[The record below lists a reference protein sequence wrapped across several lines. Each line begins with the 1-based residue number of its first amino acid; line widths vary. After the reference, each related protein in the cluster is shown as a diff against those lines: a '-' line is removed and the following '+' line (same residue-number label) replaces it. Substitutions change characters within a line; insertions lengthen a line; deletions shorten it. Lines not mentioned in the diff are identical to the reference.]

1 MEAHKLIRS
10 YYSVSS
16 DTGGL
21 NWHSS
26 NKDGKIDE
34 SEQ

>member
-1 MEAHKLIRS
+1 MEADKLIRR
-10 YYSVSS
+10 YYSDLS

-34 SEQ
+34 SKQ